1 MDRLRRALRARLGV
15 DARALAALRI
25 ALALLLLADLALR
38 ARNLSAFYTDAGV
51 LPRET
56 LRALYPTISTISLHA
71 LGGSFAFE
79 AGLFVL
85 AAAFACALA
94 AGYHTRLAVVA
105 SFVLL
110 VSLHARNPLVLNGGD
125 SLLRRLLFWSL
136 FLPLGARWSLDSL
149 ARGGEESGG
158 AARGSGVAARTE
170 RALPPVGRVTS
181 VATAGLLVQVVLVY
195 AVNAVFKHQGA
206 LWPAG
211 EAVRYVFSL
220 REFVVLAGPLF
231 VGHPLVL
238 TAADYAWLALV
249 ACSPLLLVLTGR
261 ARAALAGLFAAAHL
275 GMLAT
280 MRLGLFPLVA
290 VTALL
295 AFVPP
300 FVWDRVA
307 AATAGVRERA
317 VRAGTRANA
326 RLPRASLPAPSALRR
341 AASVAVPVLL
351 VACLL
356 GMGVWNAMSLG
367 VVAAPDGSVNPQRYG
382 WSMFAPDPPHVDNW
396 YVLPATTT
404 GGERVDALTGDAVS
418 WEPPDSLAA
427 VYPSARWRK
436 YLENVQRSGSDRLAR
451 DFAGYECARWNA
463 THETRLARI
472 RVSVVAQET
481 RLAGPEPIRNRT
493 LWAGTCTRGD
503 A

>member
-1 MDRLRRALRARLGV
+1 MDRLRRTLRARLGV

-38 ARNLSAFYTDAGV
+38 ARNLTAFYADAGV

-71 LGGSFAFE
+71 LGGSLAFE

-94 AGYHTRLAVVA
+94 AGYHTRLAVLA

-136 FLPLGARWSLDSL
+136 FLPLGARWSLDAL
-149 ARGGEESGG
+149 ARGDDADDGG
-158 AARGSGVAARTE
+158 APRIAT
-170 RALPPVGRVTS
+170 

-195 AVNAVFKHQGA
+195 AVNALFKHQGA

-290 VTALL
+290 VAALL
-295 AFVPP
+295 AFFPP
-300 FVWDRVA
+300 FVWDRLA

-326 RLPRASLPAPSALRR
+326 TLPRASLPAPSALRR
-341 AASVAVPVLL
+341 AVGVAVPVLL

-367 VVAAPDGSVNPQRYG
+367 LVAAPDGSVNPQRYG

-404 GGERVDALTGDAVS
+404 SGARVDALTGGAVS
-418 WEPPDSLAA
+418 WDPPDSFAA

-463 THETRLARI
+463 THGTDLSRV

-481 RLAGPEPIRNRT
+481 RLSGPEPIRNRT
-493 LWAGTCTRGD
+493 LWEGRCVRDGP
-503 A
+503 